1 MKQSFTQLMAIICVI
16 AMSSIVFAQNAPID
30 FESGGHG
37 ANWTWTVFENDTNP
51 ALEIIANPDM
61 NGNTSATVAKFTA
74 LQTGNPWA
82 GTESMHGSDIGT
94 FTLSAENS
102 IVKIMVWKPVIS
114 DVGIKFAKADGAALV
129 EIKVPNTV
137 VNQWEELTFDF
148 SSRIGDPNTVDQD
161 QIIIFPDFD
170 LNGRTQDNICYFD
183 NITFSSSTGGGSE
196 PTVAAATPTHA
207 ATDVISVFSDAY
219 TDIDRDLNPNW
230 GQATVVS
237 EVLIDGNNTLKYAG
251 LNYQGIQLNA
261 NQNLTA
267 AGMTHLHVDFW
278 TANSTDLGIFLIS
291 PGTPA
296 VEVEYLLVPPGAT
309 ETWVSVD
316 IPLSHFSPPVDL
328 ADVFQFKFD
337 GNGDIYIDNLYFFN
351 STASSIEELD
361 VITPATYTLA
371 QNYPN
376 PFNPSTTIRFS
387 QPTANN
393 VTLKVYDVLGQ
404 EVATLL
410 NGFQNAG
417 TYEYTFDAKELPSGV
432 YIYSFTAG
440 DFSAVKKMILLK

>member
-1 MKQSFTQLMAIICVI
+1 MKQSFTNLLAIFCMI

-30 FESGGHG
+30 FETGGHG
-37 ANWTWTVFENDTNP
+37 ADWTWAVFENDTNP
-51 ALEIIANPDM
+51 ALEIIPNPDP
-61 NGNTSATVAKFTA
+61 NINTSATVAKFTA

-94 FTLSAENS
+94 FSLSEANS

-114 DVGIKFAKADGAALV
+114 DVGIKFARPDGAALE

-148 SSRIGDPNTVDQD
+148 SGRIGDSTTIGQD

-170 LNGRTQDNICYFD
+170 LDGRTQDNVCYFD
-183 NITFSSSTGGGSE
+183 NITFSDGSGGGSE
-196 PTVAAATPTHA
+196 PTVAAPTPTWPA
-207 ATDVISVFSDAY
+207 NAVISVFSDAY
-219 TDIDRDLNPNW
+219 TDIDRELNPNW
-230 GQATVVS
+230 GQGTVVS

-251 LNYQGIQLNA
+251 LDYQGTQFLA

-267 AGMTHLHVDFW
+267 AGMTHVHVDFW
-278 TANSTDLGIFLIS
+278 TANSTDLGIWVIS
-291 PGTPA
+291 PGPN
-296 VEVEYLLVPPGAT
+296 EVEHLLVPPGAT
-309 ETWVSVD
+309 NTWVSVD
-316 IPLSHFSPPVDL
+316 IPLSTFTPTVNL
-328 ADVFQFKFD
+328 EDVFQFKFD
-337 GNGDIYIDNLYFFN
+337 GNGDIYLDNLYFFN

-361 VITPATYTLA
+361 EITPTTYALE

-417 TYEYTFDAKELPSGV
+417 TYEYTFDAKDLPSGV
-432 YIYSFTAG
+432 YIYSLTAG
-440 DFSAVKKMILLK
+440 EFTAVKKMILMK

>member
-1 MKQSFTQLMAIICVI
+1 MKKRFTNLMTLICVI
-16 AMSSIVFAQNAPID
+16 AMSSIVFGQNAPID

-37 ANWTWTVFENDTNP
+37 ANWTWAVFENDTNP

-61 NGNTSATVAKFTA
+61 NINTSATVAKFTA

-94 FTLSAENS
+94 FTLSEANS

-129 EIKVPNTV
+129 ELKVPNTV

-161 QIIIFPDFD
+161 QIIVFPDFNLD
-170 LNGRTQDNICYFD
+170 GRTQDNVCYFD

-196 PTVAAATPTHA
+196 PTVAAPTPTHA
-207 ATDVISVFSDAY
+207 AGDVISVFSDAY

-230 GQATVVS
+230 GQATVVT
-237 EVLIDGNNTLKYAG
+237 EVLVDGNNTMKYAG

-261 NQNLTA
+261 NQNLSA
-267 AGMTHLHVDFW
+267 AGMDYLHIDFW
-278 TANSTDLGIFLIS
+278 TENSTDLGVFLIS
-291 PGTPA
+291 PGP
-296 VEVEYLLVPPGAT
+296 VETEYLLVPPAASGS
-309 ETWVSVD
+309 WVSVD
-316 IPLSHFSPPVDL
+316 IPLTAFDPVDL

-337 GNGDIYIDNLYFFN
+337 GDGDIWIDNLYFFN
-351 STASSIEELD
+351 STASSIEALD
-361 VITPATYTLA
+361 EITPTTYTLE

-393 VTLKVYDVLGQ
+393 ITLKVYDVLGQ

-417 TYEYTFDAKELPSGV
+417 TYEYTFDATDLPSGM
-432 YIYSFTAG
+432 YIYSISAG
-440 DFSAVKKMILLK
+440 DFTAVKKMVLLK